1 MKYLSIDAGGTF
13 IKYAWLD
20 EKANILSQGKK
31 PTPRTTKEDFLAVI
45 KEIWGHES
53 DEKCGICLSL
63 PGTINT
69 KTGFVHQGGSLTY
82 HHQLNIKKYYEDELH
97 TQVEVENDARCA
109 ALAAMTSGHM
119 QGIQNRIVLTFG
131 TGVGGGIILNGEIYK
146 GHHLIAGE
154 VSVIYSKDPKQYQ
167 SKGLF
172 GAIGSIY
179 NLVDKI
185 AKAKNSETHDGK
197 EVFNWIGAGDKMS
210 QQIFK
215 DYCDE
220 VVLELHNIQC
230 LLDPERICIG
240 GGISENPLFIAGL
253 QRASD
258 EFYQRFP
265 IAFPHAEIVK
275 CQYCNDANMLGAYY
289 HYKKTTMKV

>member
-53 DEKCGICLSL
+53 DEKGGICLSL

-109 ALAAMTSGHM
+109 ALAEMTSGHM
-119 QGIQNRIVLTFG
+119 QGIQNGIVLTFG

>member
-53 DEKCGICLSL
+53 DEKGGICLSL

-82 HHQLNIKKYYEDELH
+82 HHQLNVKKYYEDELH

-109 ALAAMTSGHM
+109 ALAEMTSGHM
-119 QGIQNRIVLTFG
+119 QGIQNGIVLTFG